1 MFDSVHLVGQRC
13 KAKQTR
19 AILVRFG
26 HMSDRQIVWKA
37 RPKNKTDP
45 FINQDIP
52 IEIQR
57 RRRLMIPILKFA
69 RLNDAYK
76 DHSYIYSDKLVIN
89 DRTFTVNDLPSLRKE
104 LDPQLISRERPHV
117 TGSRE

>member
-1 MFDSVHLVGQRC
+1 
-13 KAKQTR
+13 
-19 AILVRFG
+19 
-26 HMSDRQIVWKA
+26 
-37 RPKNKTDP
+37 
-45 FINQDIP
+45 
-52 IEIQR
+52 
-57 RRRLMIPILKFA
+57 
-69 RLNDAYK
+69 LNDAYK